1 MMGASLSRWTMS
13 CFAAA
18 LVTFVAAQVLMVSGY
33 GYPATPLRAP
43 ETLFLVHLTAIGWL
57 SLLMMGAL
65 FQFVPVLVAKPLRD
79 PALVLPAVLCVLC
92 GLVALLA
99 GFLQMAGTIE
109 PGLPLL
115 AWGGSLLVCGFS
127 LAIWL
132 LARTLWQARPLG
144 LSARFVATGLA
155 SLAAAI
161 ILGFSFALALS
172 GAVDLPF
179 AVALDQRAVP
189 FHATAG
195 IAGWLTFT
203 AIGVTY
209 RLLPM
214 FMLAP
219 EGGRAASRAAW
230 LLGSAALALVVVVA
244 PAAALAGAGERT
256 LAAMAWVAG
265 FCGCAAVVF
274 YGGDLAWLYRK
285 RKRRAVELNIRAS
298 VGAFAALLLALLLL
312 AALAATGRLVEHAG
326 ALVYLVAFGWLSG
339 LGLSQLY
346 KIVPFLTWLEC
357 YGPVMGRKPTPRVQ
371 DLVVERRDTGWF
383 VLYFLGVYA
392 GTAALLAGRPEFF
405 RVAAAAT
412 LAATLALIVEFI
424 LARRLANVAA
434 AARLPE
440 GTRLPRLFVAGQR
453 QG

>member
-1 MMGASLSRWTMS
+1 MIGASLSRWTMS
-13 CFAAA
+13 YFAAA
-18 LVTFVAAQVLMVSGY
+18 LLALVAAQVLMVAGY
-33 GYPATPLRAP
+33 GYPAAPLRAP
-43 ETLFLVHLTAIGWL
+43 ETLVLVHLAAIGWL
-57 SLLMMGAL
+57 SQLMMGAL

-79 PALVLPAVLCVLC
+79 PVLALPAMLCVLF
-92 GLVALLA
+92 GLALLLA

-109 PGLPLL
+109 SGPPLL
-115 AWGGSLLVCGFS
+115 AFGGSLLVCGFS
-127 LAIWL
+127 LVIWL

-144 LSARFVATGLA
+144 LSAGFVATGLA
-155 SLAAAI
+155 SLAATMT
-161 ILGFSFALALS
+161 LGLAFAFALS
-172 GAVDLPF
+172 GVADLPF
-179 AVALDQRAVP
+179 AAALDRRAVP

-195 IAGWLTFT
+195 LAGWLTFT
-203 AIGVTY
+203 AAGVTY

-230 LLGSAALALVVVVA
+230 LLGSTALALVVVVA
-244 PAAALAGAGERT
+244 PVAGLAGAGEGT
-256 LAAMAWVAG
+256 LAPMAWAAG
-265 FCGCAAVVF
+265 LCGCAAVVL
-274 YGGDLAWLYRK
+274 YGADLAWLYGR
-285 RKRRAVELNIRAS
+285 RKRRVVELNIRAS
-298 VGAFAALLLALLLL
+298 AGAFAALLLALLLL
-312 AALAATGRLVEHAG
+312 VGLAATGRLAEQAG

-371 DLVVERRDTGWF
+371 DLVVERRDAGWF

-392 GTAALLAGRPEFF
+392 GAAALLADRPELF
-405 RVAAAAT
+405 RLAATAT

-424 LARRLANVAA
+424 LARRLVNVAA

-440 GTRLPRLFVAGQR
+440 GTRRPRLLVAGQR